1 MGGDAV
7 EGVARGR
14 RRRSRCWR
22 APRARRRGGGR
33 SPWRGR
39 GYYARRSM
47 QAHPLPCGRERHAG
61 WRRCGARRRR
71 WSVWTI
77 VVAGGSGRRFGA
89 PKQFAP
95 LAGRRVVDVA
105 CDTAARAGDGVVVV
119 LPPDAIGEWSTGA
132 ATAVAGGSTRSES
145 VRAGLAAVPDH
156 ATVICVHDAAR
167 PLATTAL
174 FRRVIAAVGAGA
186 DGAVPA
192 VPVADTIKIV
202 GADDVVCSTPDR
214 ATLVA
219 VQTPQA
225 FRADVLRTAHASG
238 DEGTDD
244 ASLVERR
251 GGRVVTVEGEA
262 ANRKITT
269 PADLEWAHA
278 GLGRRRVACPVGRRP
293 RGQRVRRASL
303 RGRCVPAPGARRLRV
318 PGPARP
324 RRSQRRRR
332 RGPRRRRRPA
342 GSGRA
347 RRSRRAVP
355 RHRPPNGPA
364 PTRSGCCAQVVERV
378 RAEGWRVG
386 NADCSVVCEAP
397 KLAPRARRDAAP
409 PGRRARRSGQREGA
423 PARGPRGARA
433 RRGRAVSGLG
443 GAHASDRRDVS

>member
-1 MGGDAV
+1 MIDTLAGDAV
-7 EGVARGR
+7 E
-14 RRRSRCWR
+14 R
-22 APRARRRGGGR
+22 A
-33 SPWRGR
+33 
-39 GYYARRSM
+39 
-47 QAHPLPCGRERHAG
+47 AG
-61 WRRCGARRRR
+61 DGP
-71 WSVWTI
+71 VWTI

-89 PKQFAP
+89 AKQFAP

-119 LPPDAIGEWSTGA
+119 LPPDAIGEWSTGT

-156 ATVICVHDAAR
+156 AAVICVHDAAR

-174 FRRVIAAVGAGA
+174 FRRVIAAVSAGA

-202 GADDVVCSTPDR
+202 GADDVVRSTPDR

-225 FRADVLRTAHASG
+225 FRADALRTAHASG

-269 PADLEWAHA
+269 PADLEWANAGLAGAGSRAPSVDVRVGNGFDVHRTGDDAARPLVLGGCVFPGLPGLVGHSDGDAVAHAVADALLGAA
-278 GLGRRRVACPVGRRP
+278 GLGDLGELFPDTAAEWAGRRLD
-293 RGQRVRRASL
+293 RAAGAG
-303 RGRCVPAPGARRLRV
+303 GRAGARRGVAGR
-318 PGPARP
+318 
-324 RRSQRRRR
+324 QRRLFGGV
-332 RGPRRRRRPA
+332 RG
-342 GSGRA
+342 
-347 RRSRRAVP
+347 
-355 RHRPPNGPA
+355 
-364 PTRSGCCAQVVERV
+364 AQVG
-378 RAEGWRVG
+378 A
-386 NADCSVVCEAP
+386 A
-397 KLAPRARRDAAP
+397 ARRDAAP
-409 PGRRARRSGQREGA
+409 PRRRARRSGQREGA

-433 RRGRAVSGLG
+433 RRGRAVPGLG
-443 GAHASDRRDVS
+443 GAHAGDRSGRLVSARVFEQANHQARSSAHWCTAAEWDESQCARVHQ